1 MQGCILKL
9 YYKIPSI
16 YFRVTRDGIEY
27 PITAMIFALQNSIVS
42 RKIVIGSWIF
52 DVRQRLNK
60 YI

>member
-16 YFRVTRDGIEY
+16 YFRVTRDEY
-27 PITAMIFALQNSIVS
+27 PITAMIFAFQNSIVS